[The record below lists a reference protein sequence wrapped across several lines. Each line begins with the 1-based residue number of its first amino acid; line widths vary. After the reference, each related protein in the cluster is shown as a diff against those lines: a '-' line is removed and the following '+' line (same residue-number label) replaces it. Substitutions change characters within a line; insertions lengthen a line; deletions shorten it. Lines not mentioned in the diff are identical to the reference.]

1 MATFLHIEHA
11 SFSFPGMTRQL
22 FDNIDAHFP
31 PGWTGIVGPNGAGK
45 STLLR
50 MAIGE
55 FEPQSGRIVRL
66 ATAVYVP
73 QRTDEPPPGAED
85 FQYAYDAEAFDLRQR
100 LGIGDDWLDRWNT
113 LSHGERK
120 RFQIASALWRDP
132 ELLALDEPTNHI
144 DSEARE
150 LLAST
155 LRRFRGVGL
164 LVSHDRAFLDSLCSQ
179 CLFIDPPNATMRPG
193 GVTAGSNED
202 RRERQEARDKDDSL
216 RHSAERLKQAS
227 QKRREEADQQA
238 KSHKAAASRR
248 PPMHDH
254 DGRAKR
260 QLAKLT
266 GKDSWAVNQSA
277 ALAKRA
283 GKDMKARAGIGV
295 KKEYE
300 MGFWI
305 EDAGCSPR
313 NCLVHFDPCEIP
325 LCAADGEGA
334 VATHSHAA
342 DGEGAVATHPPAS
355 AGALGSDTA
364 PGVEGRRV
372 LHLPELRV
380 GPTDRIA
387 LAGCDGEGAVTARHP
402 DSAGALRCDAAPG
415 VEGRRVLRLPELRVG
430 PTDRI
435 ALTGP
440 NGAGKSTLVRRIL
453 EIANVPSERIIYV
466 PQEITA
472 EESARILKETSAMP
486 RAELGK
492 VMTSFSRL
500 GSRPARLLE
509 SELPSP
515 GEIRKLLLSLG
526 VVRGPHL
533 IVMDE
538 PTNHLDL
545 PSIECLEEALAECPC
560 ALILVSH
567 DQRFLDT
574 VTNISWRVQ
583 PEPGGDS
590 RLVVE

>member
-1 MATFLHIEHA
+1 MKTHFCPTVMPIGVVSGQRIVVHFKPMATFLHIEHA
-11 SFSFPGMTRQL
+11 SFSFPGMTKPL
-22 FDNIDAHFP
+22 FDGIDAHFP

-55 FEPQSGRIVRL
+55 FEPQSGRVVRL

-85 FQYAYDAEAFDLRQR
+85 FQYAYDAGAFDLRQR

-144 DSEARE
+144 DAEARE
-150 LLAST
+150 LLAAT

-164 LVSHDRAFLDSLCSQ
+164 LVSHDREFLDSLCGQ

-193 GVTAGSNED
+193 GVSAGSAED
-202 RRERQEARDKDDSL
+202 RRERKEARDKDDAL
-216 RHSAERLKQAS
+216 RHSAERLKRAS
-227 QKRREEADQQA
+227 QKRREEAEQQA
-238 KSHKAAASRR
+238 KSHKAASSRKV
-248 PPMHDH
+248 PMHDH

-283 GKDMKARAGIGV
+283 GKDQKARAGLGV

-305 EDAGCSPR
+305 EDAGCSAR

-325 LCAADGEGA
+325 L
-334 VATHSHAA
+334 
-342 DGEGAVATHPPAS
+342 
-355 AGALGSDTA
+355 GS
-364 PGVEGRRV
+364 GRV
-372 LHLPELRV
+372 LH
-380 GPTDRIA
+380 
-387 LAGCDGEGAVTARHP
+387 
-402 DSAGALRCDAAPG
+402 
-415 VEGRRVLRLPELRVG
+415 LPELRVG

-453 EIANVPSERIIYV
+453 EIANVPPERVISV

-509 SELPSP
+509 SEMPSP

-545 PSIECLEEALAECPC
+545 PSIECLEEALSECPC
-560 ALILVSH
+560 ALVLVSH
-567 DQRFLDT
+567 DQRFLDA
-574 VTNISWRVQ
+574 VTTISWRIL
-583 PEPGGDS
+583 PEPSGDS
-590 RLVVE
+590 RLVIE